1 LLLRQIP
8 QIEKETNTAYIILDN
23 LLKTSIKL
31 RKNTVVST
39 LQAFDEFSLVNQ
51 VKEDKKSVQKIFI
64 RLKEQINGLKTLAE
78 ADSENDD
85 ILQFGEV

>member
-1 LLLRQIP
+1 
-8 QIEKETNTAYIILDN
+8 
-23 LLKTSIKL
+23 
-31 RKNTVVST
+31 VVST

>member
-1 LLLRQIP
+1 M
-8 QIEKETNTAYIILDN
+8 
-23 LLKTSIKL
+23 
-31 RKNTVVST
+31 
-39 LQAFDEFSLVNQ
+39 FSLVNQ